1 MINEISKITKTE
13 YQSYF
18 LNGIGYSQYRQES
31 GQSIDE
37 QTDEKMKEYI
47 HLNDH
52 RMNRLDKNYVP
63 GEEILAA
70 LKALPG
76 KINWLVISEHW
87 CGDAAQNV
95 PVLHKIAEASE
106 GKIELRIVYR
116 DKNLTLMDAHL
127 TGTSRSIP
135 KLIQLNE
142 EFEVVAEWG
151 PRPATAQEL
160 VVSLRSNPE
169 TRDGYANELHKWYA
183 FNRSQDLEIEIL
195 KLLKI
200 S

>member
-1 MINEISKITKTE
+1 MINEISKITKTG

-106 GKIELRIVYR
+106 GKIEFRIVYR